1 VVITTPQRLSRV
13 DVLKGIA
20 MFAELRVPILSLVE
34 NMSYFTDPHG
44 GVHHPFGTS
53 QLDAI
58 RERSGLDQS
67 AAFRL
72 PIEQQ
77 VTA

>member
-1 VVITTPQRLSRV
+1 
-13 DVLKGIA
+13 
-20 MFAELRVPILSLVE
+20 
-34 NMSYFTDPHG
+34 
-44 GVHHPFGTS
+44 VHHPFGTS